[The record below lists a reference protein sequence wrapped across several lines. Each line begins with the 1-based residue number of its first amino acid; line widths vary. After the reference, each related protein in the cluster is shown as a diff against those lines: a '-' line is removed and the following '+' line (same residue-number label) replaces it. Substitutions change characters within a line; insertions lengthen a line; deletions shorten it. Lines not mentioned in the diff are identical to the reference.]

1 MTKTGNSNYLEARDI
16 SKYFG
21 RRKVLN
27 RINFFLKKGEF
38 VTIFGPNGVGKTTL
52 IKVLAT
58 VLNPTDG
65 DFFLEGTS
73 AKRNPVFI
81 RKNVGVISHN
91 PYLYPDLT
99 AYENLKFFSRL
110 FGVAKAEKRIDY
122 LLSLVGL
129 SDRRFDLVR
138 TFSRGMQQRI
148 AIARALLH
156 EPPLL
161 FLDEPHSGLDTEASE
176 VLDKTIDKLRKANTT
191 FIMTTHSLE
200 KGLALANRALILS
213 AKGIVFNEKTKD
225 IKALSFR
232 DIYLK
237 QVKSS

>member
-1 MTKTGNSNYLEARDI
+1 MNEAKNYLEVKDV
-16 SKYFG
+16 SKVFG

-27 RINFFLKKGEF
+27 GVNFFLKKGEF

-52 IKVLAT
+52 IKILST
-58 VLNPTDG
+58 IINPTKG
-65 DFFLEGTS
+65 DFFLESVS
-73 AKRNPVFI
+73 AQRDPVFI
-81 RKNVGVISHN
+81 RKNIGVISHN

-99 AYENLKFFSRL
+99 AYENLRFFSRL
-110 FGVAKAEKRIDY
+110 FGVKDIDKRIDY
-122 LLSLVGL
+122 LLKIVGL
-129 SDRRFDLVR
+129 SERRFDLVR

-161 FLDEPHSGLDTEASE
+161 FLDEPHSGLDPVASE
-176 VLDKTIDKLRKANTT
+176 VLDETIRELKKTDTT

-200 KGLALANRALILS
+200 KGLALADRALILS
-213 AKGIVFNEKTKD
+213 DKGVVFNEPTKD
-225 IKALSFR
+225 IDVATFK

-237 QVKSS
+237 QVM